1 MLVPAL
7 EALTAAGMAGSYVDP
22 VFNWL
27 PYHLTSSS
35 LTLELQV
42 FCLPSGT
49 CVQFA
54 VVYFSDKSG
63 RPIEQEL
70 TVATG
75 CSTFSVSFVAMC
87 LVWRNVCSSDLF
99 IFKIVL
105 LGFVIGF
112 RNLFIWLL

>member
-1 MLVPAL
+1 MLIL
-7 EALTAAGMAGSYVDP
+7 CLTVLRSHR
-22 VFNWL
+22 L
-27 PYHLTSSS
+27 PYHLPSSS

-42 FCLPSGT
+42 FCLPLAI
-49 CVQFA
+49 CVQFT

-63 RPIEQEL
+63 RPIEQDV

-75 CSTFSVSFVAMC
+75 CSSFSVSLVAMC
-87 LVWRNVCSSDLF
+87 LVWRNVCSSALL

-112 RNLFIWLL
+112 GNFLFDSYRIYELQTFSPIL